1 MREDIK
7 LTVNGTSY
15 LMQKNF
21 GLGITG
27 FNIAPPAAKTS
38 FVDIPF
44 SSVSYDLTEYFGSVA
59 YERRPITL
67 IFGFPKELPCW
78 QKIIDEVVNLFH
90 GQQVQL
96 TFATASQ
103 WTYTG
108 RCSVTPDTKSSY
120 NDSTVTIEINA
131 LPFKTN
137 SAGGSRL

>member
-1 MREDIK
+1 MKEDIQ
-7 LTVNGTSY
+7 LTVNGVPH
-15 LMQKNF
+15 LMQGEF
-21 GLGITG
+21 GLGLTG
-27 FNIAPPAAKTS
+27 FNIGVPETKTT

-59 YERRPITL
+59 YNRRTITL
-67 IFGFPKELPCW
+67 TFGFPKELPCW

-90 GQQVQL
+90 GQEVQMS
-96 TFATASQ
+96 FVTASE

-131 LPFKTN
+131 QPFKTN
-137 SAGGSRL
+137 PAGVQRL

>member
-1 MREDIK
+1 MKEDIK

-21 GLGITG
+21 GLGVTG
-27 FNIAPPAAKTS
+27 FNIKPPNAKTS
-38 FVDIPF
+38 FIDIPF

-59 YERRPITL
+59 YERRTITL

-78 QKIIDEVVNLFH
+78 QKAIDEVVNLFH
-90 GQQVQL
+90 GQEVQL
-96 TFATASQ
+96 SFVSSSA
-103 WTYTG
+103 WIYTG

-131 LPFKTN
+131 QPFKTN
-137 SAGGSRL
+137 ASGVSRL